1 MPSLK
6 QQRQDARSIFEAGIE
21 AADPMVLI
29 PRHLR
34 VDGQILYAGQ
44 GVYDL
49 TKYKHI
55 YVIGAGKAT
64 VKMALAVEEL
74 LDQKITGGIV
84 IVKRGHALPL
94 RKLEIIEAGHPIPNQ
109 AGVDATETIVAL
121 LRRTLETD
129 LILCLISGGASAL
142 LVSPSAGLSLQDKQ
156 QTTQALLNCGARIHE
171 VNAVRKHIS
180 KVKGGRLAELAYPST
195 VVALILSDVIGDAV
209 DIIGSGP
216 TAPDSSTFADCLS
229 IIERYGVREMIPGVV
244 RRFFQKGAA
253 GQAAETPKADNSI
266 FNKVQNLIVGNNRF
280 ALLAAKE
287 RAEALG
293 YHAFVL
299 SNSVEGEAKKVA
311 VDHAA
316 IAKDVLAGHGRVYR
330 PACFISGGE
339 TTVTIEGDGLG
350 GRNQEFAL
358 AAAIEIDGMAGVVVL
373 GGGTDGTD
381 GPTNAAGAIVD
392 GATLQRAREKGFDA
406 RDYLRRNDSYPL
418 LKAVGDLLVTGPTLT
433 NVMDLR
439 LVLVA

>member
-6 QQRQDARSIFEAGIE
+6 QQRQDARSIFEAGLA

-49 TKYKHI
+49 TKCKHL

-64 VKMALAVEEL
+64 AKMALAVEEL
-74 LDQKITGGIV
+74 LGQKITGGVV

-94 RKLEIIEAGHPIPNQ
+94 RKLKIIEAGHPIPNQ

-142 LVSPSAGLSLQDKQ
+142 LVSPSAGLSLEDKQ
-156 QTTQALLNCGARIHE
+156 EATQTLLKCGAKIQE
-171 VNAVRKHIS
+171 INAIRKHIS
-180 KVKGGRLAELAYPST
+180 KVKGGRLAELAYPAA
-195 VVALILSDVIGDAV
+195 VVSLLLSDVVADSV
-209 DIIGSGP
+209 DTIGSGP

-229 IIERYGVREMIPGVV
+229 VIERYRVGTIIPDAVRHVL
-244 RRFFQKGAA
+244 QKGAT
-253 GQAAETPKADNSI
+253 GEGAETPKSGNPVFA
-266 FNKVQNLIVGNNRF
+266 KVQNLIVGNNQS
-280 ALLAAKE
+280 ALRGAKE
-287 RAEALG
+287 RAEVLG
-293 YHAFVL
+293 YHTLVL

-311 VDHAA
+311 SDLAA
-316 IAKDVLAGHGRVYR
+316 LAKDILAGRGRVEP
-330 PACFISGGE
+330 PACIICGGE
-339 TTVTIEGDGLG
+339 TTVTVSGDGVG
-350 GRNQEFAL
+350 GRNQELAL
-358 AAAIEIDGMAGVVVL
+358 AAAVEIDGIEGVVAL
-373 GGGTDGTD
+373 SGGTDGTD
-381 GPTNAAGAIVD
+381 GLTDAAGAIVD
-392 GATLQRAREKGFDA
+392 GTTLERAREKGLDA

-418 LKAVGDLLVTGPTLT
+418 LRTVGDLLATGPTLT
-433 NVMDLR
+433 NVMDLQ
-439 LVLVA
+439 LLLVA